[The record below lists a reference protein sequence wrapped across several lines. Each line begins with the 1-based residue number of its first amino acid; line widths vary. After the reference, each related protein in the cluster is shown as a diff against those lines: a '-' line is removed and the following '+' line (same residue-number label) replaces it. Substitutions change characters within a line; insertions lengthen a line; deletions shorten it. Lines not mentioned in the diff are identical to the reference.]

1 MSRSTFFSVTE
12 NSTLDLVYLMT
23 IDLGL
28 ETTDET
34 RAVLYNHV
42 APSLSELD
50 IEIIKS
56 VPPGGNWDDIPLTI
70 AKKSKRIMQIRRS
83 GGRTTYYGRLR
94 NDLPSYTVS
103 TYFHRPGNGSFA
115 HPEQDRMISV
125 REAARLQSFFDDYR
139 FLGSA
144 SSQYKQVG
152 NAVPP
157 LLARAVGM
165 TIPPGTAVDLFSGAG
180 GLSCGLQLAGHE
192 IALASDVEKA
202 MCEAYSFNHPN
213 VKTIQADLSVPSE
226 YAALMST
233 IDETLGTERPSL
245 LVGGPPCQG
254 FSTAGKWS
262 VSDNRNNL
270 IGIMVRAIEDLSPDY
285 FVIENVTG
293 LSWIGKGGILRGLIE
308 RTEMLGYAVDWF
320 ILKAEQFG
328 VPQRRRRVFIVGST
342 EGEPPARPI
351 SLFSAVKV
359 GTNRSEPVYDPPG
372 LPKPVSV
379 KEAISDLPPLE
390 TGEVYEASGNSISD
404 PEYEYQKAMRGITDV
419 SDFLKRRADPQ
430 VQDPR
435 TL

>member
-1 MSRSTFFSVTE
+1 
-12 NSTLDLVYLMT
+12 MT
-23 IDLGL
+23 IDLRP
-28 ETTDET
+28 ETTDEN
-34 RAVLYNHV
+34 RAVLYNHG
-42 APSLSELD
+42 APSLSDLD

-56 VPPGGNWDDIPLTI
+56 VPPGGNWEDIPLTI
-70 AKKSKRIMQIRRS
+70 ARKSKRIMQIRRS

-103 TYFHRPGNGSFA
+103 TYFYRPGNGSFA
-115 HPEQDRMISV
+115 HPVQDRMISV

-139 FLGSA
+139 FLGSV

-165 TIPPGTAVDLFSGAG
+165 TIPRGKAVDLFCGAG

-192 IALASDVEKA
+192 IAVASDVEKA
-202 MCEAYSFNHPN
+202 MCETYSFNHPS
-213 VKTIQADLSVPSE
+213 VKTIQADISNPNE
-226 YAALMST
+226 YAALMSA
-233 IDETLGTERPSL
+233 IDESLGTDKLSL

-262 VSDNRNNL
+262 LSDNRNNL
-270 IGIMVRAIEDLSPDY
+270 IGIMVRAIEDLSPD
-285 FVIENVTG
+285 FFLIENVTG
-293 LSWIGKGGILRGLIE
+293 LSWIGKGRILRGLIE
-308 RTEMLGYAVDWF
+308 RIEALGYAVDWF

-328 VPQRRRRVFIVGST
+328 VPQRRRRVFIVGSST
-342 EGEPPARPI
+342 ENEPLRRPMP
-351 SLFSAVKV
+351 LFSAIKT
-359 GTNRSEPVYDPPG
+359 GTNRAEPAYDPPN

-379 KEAISDLPPLE
+379 IEAISDLPPLE
-390 TGEVYEASGNSISD
+390 TGEVYESSNYSISD

-430 VQDPR
+430 AHDSR